1 MSYNRPAHNKPRAKM
16 ASVQARTSRY
26 HFALRRDSH
35 GLQQRSSL
43 WRKYRQWFDEHF
55 PRSGSRADST

>member
-16 ASVQARTSRY
+16 ASVQARISRY

-35 GLQQRSSL
+35 GTTAEIVAMAQISSVV
-43 WRKYRQWFDEHF
+43 R
-55 PRSGSRADST
+55 